1 MITIWKGIRR
11 HEVELYED
19 IESMPIVAFSKMQ
32 KYQLIS
38 SGIGDSIGDFEG
50 HFERLFKLVSGE
62 NKDKTVIELSNIRH
76 LFWHIMNEISPESLA
91 FACLVKTINGNEV
104 GYSDGEISATLG
116 KLKDI
121 GLVKKMMDEKSKEV
135 KKKSMTN

>member
-38 SGIGDSIGDFEG
+38 SGIGDSIGDFDG
-50 HFERLFKLVSGE
+50 HFERLFKLVRF
-62 NKDKTVIELSNIRH
+62 L
-76 LFWHIMNEISPESLA
+76 
-91 FACLVKTINGNEV
+91 
-104 GYSDGEISATLG
+104 
-116 KLKDI
+116 LK
-121 GLVKKMMDEKSKEV
+121 V
-135 KKKSMTN
+135 